1 MCSFGVWMRVTA
13 IITAMWGVCILLV
26 LGMAYMIRHM
36 EEDEE

>member
-13 IITAMWGVCILLV
+13 IIAAMWCVCILMV

-36 EEDEE
+36 GEDEE